1 MSLLFTPI
9 KIGPMTIKN
18 RFMRSPTYE
27 SLGNPDGT
35 PKPRLLKMI
44 ERLSEGEVGLIIPG
58 YVYTME
64 NGKAAPRQCGL
75 INQQQAYAW
84 KSTIEKVHKN
94 GSKLAFQLCHGGAGV
109 NKDLEKVA
117 PTAIPYFCKGLTTS
131 EVEDIIDSFHKS
143 ALLAKSCG
151 ADGIEIHGAH
161 GYLFSLFL
169 SPLFNRRN
177 DKYGGSLEGRARVI
191 SETAEAIRKS
201 AGPDFSVLIKM
212 NGNDFLPFS
221 TTPELAA
228 QYVNHLKSK
237 IDLFEISCG
246 IGNPDVIIR
255 TKKVG
260 FINKYFY
267 HLKLE
272 EGYNLK
278 FAEYIKR
285 KNPDANIACVGGF
298 KTLSVM
304 EDAVRKEKTDIIS
317 MSRALIREPDLV
329 KRFQLHQAT
338 KSACKSDNYCI
349 HHSEDHERGLSCN
362 YP

>member
-1 MSLLFTPI
+1 MSILFTPL

-27 SLGNPDGT
+27 SLGQPNGS

-44 ERLSEGEVGLIIPG
+44 ENLAKGQVGLIIPG
-58 YVYTME
+58 YVYSME
-64 NGKAAPRQCGL
+64 SGKAAPRQCAL
-75 INQQQAYAW
+75 YNQQHADDW

-94 GSKLAFQLCHGGAGV
+94 GSKLAFQICHGGLGV
-109 NKDLEKVA
+109 NKNLEKVA
-117 PTAIPYFCKGLTTS
+117 PTKIPYFCRSLTTS

-143 ALLAKSCG
+143 ALLAKSAG
-151 ADGIEIHGAH
+151 ADGVEIHGAH

-177 DKYGGSLEGRARVI
+177 DKYGGSVEGRARIVA
-191 SETAEAIRKS
+191 ETAEAIRKS
-201 AGPDFSVLIKM
+201 AGPDFAILIKM

-228 QYVNHLKSK
+228 RYVNHLKNR
-237 IDLFEISCG
+237 IDMFEISCG

-255 TKKVG
+255 TKNVG
-260 FINKYFY
+260 LINKFVYK
-267 HLKLE
+267 LKIE

-285 KNPDANIACVGGF
+285 KNPDTVIACVGGF
-298 KTLSVM
+298 RTLSIM
-304 EDAVRKEKTDIIS
+304 EDAVKKDKTDVIS
-317 MSRALIREPDLV
+317 LSRPLIREPDLV
-329 KRFQLHQAT
+329 KKFQLLEAIE
-338 KSACKSDNYCI
+338 SACKSDNYCI
-349 HHSEDHERGLSCN
+349 HHSEDHERGLTCN